1 MTDILHHAS
10 TNPRKTIQINLQLEA
25 LRTCEVMFAAE
36 RNKLKKEIEVLD
48 QQIKEKD
55 KQIKEKDKLL
65 KEKNKQIEDLKNQ
78 LADLQRSLGGVI

>member
-1 MTDILHHAS
+1 MTDIFDTAS

-48 QQIKEKD
+48 QLIKEKD
-55 KQIKEKDKLL
+55 QLL
-65 KEKNKQIEDLKNQ
+65 KEKIKEIEDLKNQ
-78 LADLQRSLGGVI
+78 LADLQRRRGDVS